1 MLLVVIVKLLKNQRL
16 MCIMPM
22 VKWPLKKH
30 FLFITANPKLKP
42 GATIFVP
49 EKSANTKKLSAQEV
63 LGITSGISTLGI
75 LIKTLLQ

>member
-1 MLLVVIVKLLKNQRL
+1 MYYANGK
-16 MCIMPM
+16 MAT
-22 VKWPLKKH
+22 KKH
-30 FLFITANPKLKP
+30 FLFFTANPKLKP

-49 EKSANTKKLSAQEV
+49 EKSANSNKLSAQEV